1 MKNSSVWQIA
11 VFIICAL
18 LFSMYYVEE
27 HAITVKMIVV
37 GVIGLA
43 GLLMWVIGMI
53 KSKFED
59 D

>member
-1 MKNSSVWQIA
+1 MKNSAVWQIA

-37 GVIGLA
+37 GAIGVA
-43 GLLMWVIGMI
+43 GLLLWVINMI

>member
-1 MKNSSVWQIA
+1 
-11 VFIICAL
+11 
-18 LFSMYYVEE
+18 MYYVEE

-37 GVIGLA
+37 GAIGVA
-43 GLLMWVIGMI
+43 GLLLWVINLI

>member
-1 MKNSSVWQIA
+1 MKNSAVWQIA

-37 GVIGLA
+37 GAIGVA
-43 GLLMWVIGMI
+43 GLLLWVINLI

>member
-1 MKNSSVWQIA
+1 MKNSAVWQIA

-37 GVIGLA
+37 GAIGVA
-43 GLLMWVIGMI
+43 GLLLWVINMI
-53 KSKFED
+53 RSKFED

>member
-1 MKNSSVWQIA
+1 MKNSAVWQIA

-37 GVIGLA
+37 GAIGVA
-43 GLLMWVIGMI
+43 SLLLWVINLI

>member
-1 MKNSSVWQIA
+1 MKNSAVWQIA

-37 GVIGLA
+37 GAIGVA
-43 GLLMWVIGMI
+43 GLLLWVVNMI